1 MNEHVL
7 HSSLPPGSKG
17 YLSLERWL
25 LKIHPDDV
33 ERVVS
38 AYDALLARGQPFDL
52 EYRVQS
58 DDGEWRWLRD
68 RSLGRRQGSAR
79 VEHAFGD
86 DEAGSG
92 IAARTVATS
101 METGEMLAWV
111 GGDAELLHEMIG
123 LFLLDVPMHLAEIE
137 RAIANADS
145 TALQRAAHTFR
156 GAAGNFGAQATV
168 ALLLRLEELGRE
180 RRFPEAGRT
189 FVELEVEAGQL
200 KVSLARVRQAV
211 SS

>member
-1 MNEHVL
+1 MTEHVL

-38 AYDALLARGQPFDL
+38 AYDALLARGQAFDL

-68 RSLGRRQGSAR
+68 RSLGRRRGDAR
-79 VEHAFGD
+79 LEHAFGD

-92 IAARTVATS
+92 IAARTVATT
-101 METGEMLAWV
+101 MDAGEMLTRV
-111 GGDAELLHEMIG
+111 GGDAELLREMIG
-123 LFLLDVPMHLAEIE
+123 LFLLDMPMHLAELE
-137 RAIANADS
+137 RAIANDES
-145 TALQRAAHTFR
+145 VALQRAAHTFR
-156 GAAGNFGAQATV
+156 GAAGNFGAEAAI
-168 ALLLRLEELGRE
+168 ALLVRLEQLGRE

-189 FVELEVEAGQL
+189 FAELEVEAGQL
-200 KVSLARVRQAV
+200 KLSLARVRHGV